1 MTYSSSLAVSRRR
14 FAVRHQ
20 NAVSFNA
27 QVKTLGP
34 ISNTIMLVVLSC
46 LLGLLYLTQVT
57 KTNANG
63 YTIDG
68 LSKQHT
74 QLQKENEE
82 LELTAARLQS
92 MDRVANSPASK
103 NLVSVAPAGT
113 VR

>member
-1 MTYSSSLAVSRRR
+1 MTYSSSQAMSRRR
-14 FAVRHQ
+14 FAARHQ
-20 NAVSFNA
+20 NAVSFNE
-27 QVKTLGP
+27 QVRTLGP

-68 LSKQHT
+68 LSKQQT
-74 QLQKENEE
+74 QLQKENED

-92 MDRVANSPASK
+92 IDRVAQSPSTQS
-103 NLVSVAPAGT
+103 LVSVAPTAT
-113 VR
+113 IR

>member
-1 MTYSSSLAVSRRR
+1 MTYSSSLAVSRKR
-14 FAVRHQ
+14 FATRHQ
-20 NAVSFNA
+20 NAVSFNE

-74 QLQKENEE
+74 QLQKEHEE

-92 MDRVANSPASK
+92 MDRVASSPSSQS
-103 NLVSVAPAGT
+103 LVTVAPAAT
-113 VR
+113 IR

>member
-1 MTYSSSLAVSRRR
+1 MTYSSSIAMSRKR

-20 NAVSFNA
+20 NAVSFNE

-34 ISNTIMLVVLSC
+34 ISNTVILVILSC

-74 QLQKENEE
+74 QLQKEHEE

-92 MDRVANSPASK
+92 MDRVAGSSASQS
-103 NLVSVAPAGT
+103 LVSVAPSAT
-113 VR
+113 IR